1 MSTYQILTLLGMGSL
16 VASLITISVTS
27 IRRLSKQVKAICLG
41 VQAVLRSRMIE
52 MYNKYRDRGYA
63 PIYVKQD
70 FDNCWRQ
77 YVILGANGVMNDIY
91 NRFMALPDSPPKEEK
106 SK

>member
-1 MSTYQILTLLGMGSL
+1 MTTFQILSLLGIGSL
-16 VASLITISVTS
+16 SASLIAIALTTV
-27 IRRLSKQVKAICLG
+27 RRLSKQVKAICLG

-70 FDNCWRQ
+70 FDNCWKQ
-77 YVILGANGVMNDIY
+77 YEILGANGVMNDIY